1 MSKEQNEFGKM
12 QGSSIIRELIEGQER
27 ALKTVFELYNQ
38 RLMYFSMQFVYN
50 KEVAEELVSDAFV
63 KVWNLRENFEDIEK
77 LQAFL
82 YISVKNA
89 SLNYLR
95 TTHAQR
101 MTEPIDSLFD
111 LQSQDSDTLL
121 KIIKT
126 ELINSI
132 YAEMCKLPEKQRE
145 VFVLSFVEE
154 LNAEEIGKKLGMS
167 LSAVYANRSRAIAT
181 LRGVLRLTNSTY
193 LLFFL
198 ILFSVKSFP
207 FFNFLILSQPGFY
220 SCFISF
226 Y

>member
-50 KEVAEELVSDAFV
+50 KEVAEEIVSDAFI

-95 TTHAQR
+95 TTHTQR

-132 YAEMCKLPEKQRE
+132 YAEMHRLPEKQRE

-198 ILFSVKSFP
+198 ILF
-207 FFNFLILSQPGFY
+207 L
-220 SCFISF
+220 
-226 Y
+226 

>member
-38 RLMYFSMQFVYN
+38 RLMYFSMQLVYN

-198 ILFSVKSFP
+198 ILF
-207 FFNFLILSQPGFY
+207 L
-220 SCFISF
+220 
-226 Y
+226 